1 MNFSTFCH
9 PPTNQKMQH
18 CSIVWLAGSSSRKG
32 SDPNFS
38 MIKNSIGF
46 PAKTGYSSWP
56 QTCGKLLKREG
67 ITMCFC
73 EIPWISYRFVKW
85 FDMMNRPQE
94 DCITSVFFHVYSHM
108 SYVSFISHILLAPF
122 SITTYNHRHNY
133 HHKMFKNMFLF
144 AVNKTHVHTRLSRGL
159 WWEIECYFLPTST
172 DRVDI

>member
-1 MNFSTFCH
+1 MNFSTFL
-9 PPTNQKMQH
+9 PPPNKKKQH

-38 MIKNSIGF
+38 MIKNSIGY

-67 ITMCFC
+67 IFYVLLLTSRDFLTDLWNGLRLSIYHMCF
-73 EIPWISYRFVKW
+73 F
-85 FDMMNRPQE
+85 M
-94 DCITSVFFHVYSHM
+94 YSHM
-108 SYVSFISHILLAPF
+108 SYVSFISHILLAQL
-122 SITTYNHRHNY
+122 STTTYNHRQKY
-133 HHKMFKNMFLF
+133 HHRMLFKRLFLF
-144 AVNKTHVHTRLSRGL
+144 AVNKTHIHTRLSRGL